1 MELQHSLTVLHAI
14 KVSRV
19 NLDISVKAVC
29 HWDESWIQCVRAGS
43 PPLFPPAVLR
53 ASSCLTAPT
62 RRLGGLNCCDTVD
75 HVCILWA
82 NSH

>member
-29 HWDESWIQCVRAGS
+29 HWDESWI
-43 PPLFPPAVLR
+43 
-53 ASSCLTAPT
+53 
-62 RRLGGLNCCDTVD
+62 
-75 HVCILWA
+75 
-82 NSH
+82 